1 MFQFKLSDNGKKQTK
16 TYEKSKSST
25 HKRYF
30 MKDQANRVW
39 EENKYAGDA
48 VFGGKN
54 FFELIAELNKSPAE
68 LKTLNC
74 TPVEFGQKLYKGTT
88 KIIKKVDGKI
98 VNVELKFPEIL
109 EDDER
114 IWKNRKPLLVGDA
127 DVLLPDNADVACEC
141 DECLESQELEMMTKE
156 DVTSKPHRK
165 ITRKLA
171 PEEKNKAR
179 ALEEMVARHKTYA
192 EFKAQNRELEDMAN
206 QDITAPTQ
214 KLKKTKARTLKHML
228 YAYKTY
234 ADVKT
239 QHREL
244 QDMAKQDIS
253 LEKTLKHKTTTNKT
267 MKRAPVTNL
276 IKQYLESGLPVLD
289 GFSEKQLSDML
300 LKANSEYH
308 SSKKPIMSDAQYDIL
323 RNYIEEKYPN
333 NEAIQQIG
341 APVKGAKNKV
351 TLPFN
356 MPSMDKIKP
365 ETTALT
371 NWTLKY
377 TGPYVISCKLD
388 GVSGMYSMDAAGAK
402 LYTRGDG
409 SVGQDISHLIKLL
422 GLPTIP
428 VGTVVRG
435 EFIMPK
441 TTFDAKYK
449 DEFSNPRNFV
459 AGLINAKTMRAGIKD
474 LEFIVYE
481 MIQPALSPSKQMEQ
495 LVKHGFDVVQHETF
509 KTVSK
514 DLLTQTLMSWR
525 ATNKYEIDGIIVAD
539 DHVYPRTAKNPEHA
553 FAFKMAINDQ
563 IAETEVVDVIWE
575 ASQDGYLK
583 PRVKIVPVSIGGVN
597 IEYTTG
603 FNGKFI
609 EDNKIGPGAKIQ
621 MIRSGDVIPY
631 IKSVL
636 IPAARGKMPDAE
648 ETPYEWNATHVDI
661 VLKNAEDNDTVKE
674 KNIVGFFSDLEVD
687 GLATGNVRR
696 IMAAGFDTV
705 PKILKMSEGDF
716 KHVEGFKSKMI
727 EKVRNSIKEKVG
739 AASIVQLM
747 AASNKFGRGMG
758 VRVLTPLMDA
768 NHDFLT
774 KDESKAEKIAKLH
787 AAGIHKNAE
796 AFYNNIPA
804 FNEFMRECGLDATQA
819 NTAPKVAV
827 AAMAATDKSNP
838 LYEKSIVMTKIRDK
852 EIIEHLKIVGATLED
867 SFKKNTVALVV
878 KDKSDVTNKVRDAEK
893 KGIEILTVEEFKAKY
908 MA

>member
-16 TYEKSKSST
+16 TFEKSTSST

-39 EENKYAGDA
+39 EENTYAGDA

-114 IWKNRKPLLVGDA
+114 LWKNRKPLLVGDLDA
-127 DVLLPDNADVACEC
+127 LLPDNEEIVCEC
-141 DECLESQELEMMTKE
+141 DKCLESQELETMTKE
-156 DVTSKPHRK
+156 DVNMT
-165 ITRKLA
+165 
-171 PEEKNKAR
+171 EKETHNRDFLKELLDLHKAF
-179 ALEEMVARHKTYA
+179 A
-192 EFKAQNRELEDMAN
+192 EFKSQKRELENME
-206 QDITAPTQ
+206 APTQ
-214 KLKKTKARTLKHML
+214 KLKNAKSRALKHML

-234 ADVKT
+234 VDVKT

-244 QDMAKQDIS
+244 QDMAKQDIPM
-253 LEKTLKHKTTTNKT
+253 EKILKHKTTTNVT
-267 MKRAPVTNL
+267 MKRVPVANL
-276 IKQYLESGLPVLD
+276 IKQYLEYGLPVLD

-308 SSKKPIMSDAQYDIL
+308 SNKKPIMSDAQYDIL
-323 RNYIEEKYPN
+323 RNHIEDKYPN

-351 TLPFN
+351 RLPFN
-356 MPSMDKIKP
+356 MPSMDKIKQD
-365 ETTALT
+365 TTALS
-371 NWTLKY
+371 NWTHKY

-388 GVSGMYSMDAAGAK
+388 GVSGMYSMDTDGAK

-435 EFIMPK
+435 EFIIPK

-459 AGLINAKTMRAGIKD
+459 AGLINSKTMRGGIKD
-474 LEFIVYE
+474 LDFIVYE

-495 LVKHGFDVVQHETF
+495 LVKCGFNVVQYDTF
-509 KTVSK
+509 KTVSQ
-514 DLLTQTLMSWR
+514 DLLTQTLMTWR
-525 ATNKYEIDGIIVAD
+525 TNNKYEIDGIIVAD
-539 DHVYPRTAKNPEHA
+539 DNVYQRTAKNPEHA
-553 FAFKMAINDQ
+553 FAFKMAISDQ

-575 ASQDGYLK
+575 ASKDGYLK
-583 PRVKIVPVSIGGVN
+583 PRVKIVPISIGGVN

-603 FNGKFI
+603 FNAKFI
-609 EDNKIGPGAKIQ
+609 EDNKIGVGAKIQ

-636 IPAARGKMPDAE
+636 VPAAQGNMPDADAM
-648 ETPYEWNATHVDI
+648 PYEWNATRVDI
-661 VLKNAEDNDTVKE
+661 VLTNVDNNDTVKE
-674 KNIVGFFSDLEVD
+674 KNIVGFFSALEVD

-705 PKILKMSEGDF
+705 PKIIKMTEEDF
-716 KHVEGFKSKMI
+716 KTVEGFKKKMI
-727 EKVRNSIKEKVG
+727 EKVQGSIKEKVG

-747 AASNKFGRGMG
+747 SASNKFGRGIG
-758 VRVLTPLMDA
+758 IKILTPLMDA
-768 NHDFLT
+768 NPDFLT
-774 KDESKAEKIAKLH
+774 KDESKAEKIAKLN

-796 AFYNNIPA
+796 VFYDNISV
-804 FNEFMRECGLDATQA
+804 FNEFMRECGLTGAKSA
-819 NTAPKVAV
+819 EPSEKVAFD
-827 AAMAATDKSNP
+827 TTNI
-838 LYEKSIVMTKIRDK
+838 LYDKSIVMTKIREK
-852 EIIEHLKIVGATLED
+852 SIIAHLEKVGATLED

-878 KDKSDVTNKVRDAEK
+878 KDKNDVSNKIRDAQK
-893 KGIEILTVEEFKAKY
+893 RGIEILSVEEFKAKY
-908 MA
+908 MN